1 MNGIRATFTIAAIA
15 AIAAI
20 ALVPLRADAL
30 EVFACEPEWG
40 ALAGE
45 LGGDR
50 LDITVATTAFQDPHR
65 LEARPS
71 LIAAIRRADLL
82 VCTGAELE
90 VGWLPLLLRRSG
102 NRNVQVGARGY
113 FLAAD
118 HVRKLEVP
126 MRIDRSQGD
135 VHPQGNPHVHL
146 DPHNIDRIAAA
157 LGERLVSLDPAGSAT
172 YEARLED
179 FRMRWSEAI
188 DRWEAR
194 GEALAG
200 LRLVSN
206 HRSFSYLAD
215 WLGLQMVATLEPKPG
230 IPPSSSHLA
239 ELLAQLTP
247 DPPAAVVRTPYA
259 NEKPSLWMA
268 ERLGVPALEL
278 PYTVGGADGA
288 GDLFGVYD
296 VTLAR
301 LEETA
306 R

>member
-1 MNGIRATFTIAAIA
+1 MNRIFPILAIA
-15 AIAAI
+15 LV
-20 ALVPLRADAL
+20 ALVPLRTNAL

-40 ALAGE
+40 ALATE

-50 LDITVATTAFQDPHR
+50 LDLTVATTAFQDPHR

-102 NRNVQVGARGY
+102 NPKVQVGEEGY

-118 HVRKLEVP
+118 YVRKLEVP

-146 DPHNIDRIAAA
+146 NPHNIDRFAEA
-157 LGERLVSLDPAGSAT
+157 LTERLVNLDPAGSAM

-179 FRMRWSEAI
+179 FRKRWSEAI

-215 WLGLQMVATLEPKPG
+215 WLDLEIVATLEPKPG

-247 DPPAAVVRTPYA
+247 KPPAAVVRTPYA

-268 ERLGVPALEL
+268 ERLDVPAIRL
-278 PYTVGGADGA
+278 PYTVGGAEGA
-288 GDLFGVYD
+288 RDLFGLYD
-296 VTLAR
+296 VTLER
-301 LEETA
+301 LEEMA